1 MYSLRRTLA
10 VRFSLTIFFALLLI
24 ALWAYLGAQR
34 ILREELDRGLAASAH
49 IEKDALAAGFPI
61 AEHSEPVD
69 LAQFIETVNR
79 FVVVRTSMGAVVSAN
94 APLSTSLP
102 LDTASFAR
110 AVAGQQVWVTQEW
123 GDHRVRCFYWAAQVR
138 DHAQPVVIQVAASLT
153 PLAAANREV
162 LFLLLGTVLLGTVA
176 SWLGAGW
183 LADSSVDPVVEI
195 TEQAS
200 RIGPAE
206 TGRRITEHADI
217 EEFAGLIAVLNGML
231 DRLDRAF
238 ETQRRMIADAGHD
251 LKTPLT
257 AMRGELEVALR
268 GDRHPDEYRAILT
281 SVLEEVD
288 HLASLSNSLVLLARL
303 DAGTLVPERI
313 ERDVAA
319 LAERAAGSARGRC
332 GEREIHFCSA
342 DHDAVAPVDAQML
355 GVALDH
361 LLDNGIKHTPE
372 GTKVLLGVAVDAI
385 PVRALLPQ
393 RRGPLPRRRSGAG
406 SHRGRGDRR
415 RARRDDRG
423 RPQHPRRPGYHPPTA
438 AGCSSRILSRFPAV
452 LHISA
457 TAPSLRVMARFM

>member
-10 VRFSLTIFFALLLI
+10 VRFSLTIFVALLLI

-49 IEKDALAAGFPI
+49 IESDALAAGYPI

-69 LAQFIETVNR
+69 VAQFIETVNR
-79 FVVVRTSMGAVVSAN
+79 FVVVRTSLGAVVSAN

-138 DHAQPVVIQVAASLT
+138 DHEQPVVIQVAASLT
-153 PLAAANREV
+153 PLSAANREV

-183 LADSSVDPVVEI
+183 LAGSSVDPVAEI
-195 TEQAS
+195 TEQAGK
-200 RIGPAE
+200 IGPE
-206 TGRRITEHADI
+206 QTGRRITEHADI
-217 EEFAGLIAVLNGML
+217 EEFAGLIAVLNRML

-268 GDRHPDEYRAILT
+268 GERHPDEYRAILT

-288 HLASLSNSLVLLARL
+288 HLASLSNSLVFLARL
-303 DAGTLVPERI
+303 DAGTLTPERI

-319 LAERAAGSARGRC
+319 LAERAAGKARGRS
-332 GEREIHFCSA
+332 GERKICFSGA
-342 DHDAVAPVDAQML
+342 DHGAVAPVDAQML

-372 GTKVLLGVAVDAI
+372 RSNLFLSVAADESSITVSVDDDGPGLDEESLPRLFERFYRSDGARSRGGVAGLGLTVVAAI
-385 PVRALLPQ
+385 VAAHGRTIEAARSTHGGLGITL
-393 RRGPLPRRRSGAG
+393 RLPRV
-406 SHRGRGDRR
+406 
-415 RARRDDRG
+415 
-423 RPQHPRRPGYHPPTA
+423 A
-438 AGCSSRILSRFPAV
+438 ATVP
-452 LHISA
+452 
-457 TAPSLRVMARFM
+457 

>member
-49 IEKDALAAGFPI
+49 IESDALAAGYPI
-61 AEHSEPVD
+61 AQHSEPAD
-69 LAQFIETVNR
+69 ISEFIETVNR
-79 FVVVRTSMGAVVSAN
+79 FVVARDTRGGVVSAN
-94 APLSTSLP
+94 TPLSTNLP
-102 LDTASFAR
+102 LDTVSFAR
-110 AVAGQQVWVTQEW
+110 AIAGRPVWVTQEW
-123 GDHRVRCFYWAAQVR
+123 GDHRVRCFYWAAQIR
-138 DHAQPVVIQVAASLT
+138 DHAEQVVIQVGASLS
-153 PLAAANREV
+153 PLSAANREV

-183 LADSSVDPVVEI
+183 LAGSSVTPVEEI
-195 TEQAS
+195 TFQAS
-200 RIGPAE
+200 RIGPAQ
-206 TGRRITEHADI
+206 TGQRITEHADV

-268 GDRHPDEYRAILT
+268 GERHPDEYRAVLG

-288 HLASLSNSLVLLARL
+288 HLVSLSNSLVLLARL
-303 DAGTLVPERI
+303 DAGALIPERI

-319 LAERAAGSARGRC
+319 LAERAAGKAQARA
-332 GEREIHFCSA
+332 GEREIRFSGS
-342 DHDAVAPVDAQML
+342 DHEAVARVDAQMI
-355 GVALDH
+355 GVVLDH

-372 GTKVLLGVAVDAI
+372 GTKVFLSVAVDDSVITVKVEDDGPGISDESLAHLFERFYRSDAARTRGGIAGLGLTVVAAI
-385 PVRALLPQ
+385 VAAHGGTIEADKST
-393 RRGPLPRRRSGAG
+393 RGGLGITLQLPRA
-406 SHRGRGDRR
+406 
-415 RARRDDRG
+415 
-423 RPQHPRRPGYHPPTA
+423 TA
-438 AGCSSRILSRFPAV
+438 AAS
-452 LHISA
+452 
-457 TAPSLRVMARFM
+457 

>member
-24 ALWAYLGAQR
+24 ALWAYVGTQR

-49 IEKDALAAGFPI
+49 IEADALAAGYPV
-61 AEHSEPVD
+61 AEHSEPTDIGEFV
-69 LAQFIETVNR
+69 ETVNR
-79 FVVVRTSMGAVVSAN
+79 FVVVRNTRGEVVSAN
-94 APLSTSLP
+94 TPLSVRLP

-110 AVAGQQVWVTQEW
+110 AITGQPVWITQEW
-123 GDHRVRCFYWAAQVR
+123 ADAEVRCFYWAAQVR
-138 DHAQPVVIQVAASLT
+138 DHPQQVVIQVGASLV
-153 PLAAANREV
+153 PLADANREV

-183 LADSSVDPVVEI
+183 LAGSSVAPVEEI
-195 TEQAS
+195 TEQAG
-200 RIGPAE
+200 RIGPHQR
-206 TGRRITEHADI
+206 GQRITEHADV

-268 GDRHPDEYRAILT
+268 GERHPDEYRAILT
-281 SVLEEVD
+281 SALEEVD

-303 DAGTLVPERI
+303 DAGTLRPECI

-319 LAERAAGSARGRC
+319 LAERAAGKARGRS
-332 GEREIHFCSA
+332 GEREIHFSGA
-342 DHDAVAPVDAQML
+342 DYDAVAPVDAQMV

-361 LLDNGIKHTPE
+361 LLDNCIKHTPD
-372 GTKVLLGVAVDAI
+372 GSQVYLGVAADDSLVTVRVEDDGPGIDDESLTHLFERFYRSDAA
-385 PVRALLPQ
+385 RT
-393 RRGPLPRRRSGAG
+393 RRGVAGLGLTIVAAIVAAHGGTIEADRSTHGGLRITIRLPR
-406 SHRGRGDRR
+406 
-415 RARRDDRG
+415 
-423 RPQHPRRPGYHPPTA
+423 
-438 AGCSSRILSRFPAV
+438 AV
-452 LHISA
+452 AVAS
-457 TAPSLRVMARFM
+457 